1 MLTYKIYPRIER
13 INKKG
18 LCPIYVQVTDN
29 RETNR
34 FKLDLSVEI
43 KHFDLKKNK
52 AKASMTS
59 HLKVNSI
66 LNSYEQKANDII
78 IEYTFQ
84 KKPLSYLIFKNTLL
98 GSVDN
103 ENEKDE
109 SIGDFYAFI
118 QQRLRDSNF
127 EHNTHRSYNTLYNL
141 LQEYSPRLKFT
152 GVTYKFIIGFRN
164 FLANQK
170 NNVENSRN
178 KKMSQLRA
186 LIYEA
191 MRQGY
196 MQENPFKQIPLRQV
210 KTHRLFLE
218 IQEVEQLQTLYDKG
232 TLKEHEQAVL
242 QYFLF
247 ACYTG
252 LRYSDTKQFHK
263 GMINNDKISI
273 KAEKTNETVV
283 IPVIEKAKALLP
295 KTDDKFNVISNQK
308 TNASLKVIME
318 KAEIKKAISFH
329 CARHTFATVGIS
341 SGIPLEVISKL
352 LGHTDLKTTL
362 IYAKI
367 MDDVKVEAMGMW
379 GKKKA

>member
-1 MLTYKIYPRIER
+1 MLTYKIYPRTER
-13 INKKG
+13 INRKG

-34 FKLDLSVEI
+34 FKLDLSVEL

-52 AKASMTS
+52 AKATMTN

-84 KKPLSYLIFKNTLL
+84 KKPLNYLIFKNTLL
-98 GSVDN
+98 GGVDAGGQQ
-103 ENEKDE
+103 DE
-109 SIGDFYAFI
+109 SIGDFYAFFK
-118 QQRLRDSNF
+118 QRLRESNF
-127 EHNTHRSYNTLYNL
+127 EYNTHRSYNTLYNL
-141 LQEYSPRLKFT
+141 LQEYSPKLKFKD
-152 GVTYKFIIGFRN
+152 VHYKFIIGFRN
-164 FLANQK
+164 FLATQK

-210 KTHRLFLE
+210 KTHRIFLE
-218 IQEVEQLQTLYDKG
+218 MHEVDKLQALYESS
-232 TLKEHEQAVL
+232 TLKVHEQNVL

-252 LRYSDTKQFHK
+252 LRYSDVKQFQK
-263 GMINNDKISI
+263 GMIINNKISI
-273 KAEKTNETVV
+273 EAEKTNETVV
-283 IPVIEKAKALLP
+283 IPLMPKAKELLP
-295 KTDDKFNVISNQK
+295 TEEENFNVISNQK
-308 TNASLKVIME
+308 TNAALKVIME
-318 KAEIKKAISFH
+318 KAEIKKVISFH

-367 MDDVKVEAMGMW
+367 MDDIKVEAMGMW
-379 GKKKA
+379 GKKKS